1 MLDTD
6 QLYVKAME
14 CPGVNAKE
22 TTVFGQPLDEIVTAN
37 RQHIIRRDLPIKV
50 SSLLGLFGT

>member
-37 RQHIIRRDLPIKV
+37 LQHIIRRDLRIKV
-50 SSLLGLFGT
+50 SSLQVFF